1 MGRLARKEGWRK
13 VNRLE
18 EEPGRPGGRKGSTGV
33 EVESTGDFEISLSQL
48 ETACDSQE
56 KGTGISGVLIRKI
69 LFVGGFLLFLLKI
82 ASILREKGQLL
93 TLEAK
98 RRLAGSSKV
107 LETSGKGKGKGKNPP
122 IRSGQHVYC
131 GRGCVSLESE
141 YGKN

>member
-107 LETSGKGKGKGKNPP
+107 LERIHQSGVANINDGRWQQ
-122 IRSGQHVYC
+122 RSG
-131 GRGCVSLESE
+131 
-141 YGKN
+141 NF

>member
-56 KGTGISGVLIRKI
+56 KVT
-69 LFVGGFLLFLLKI
+69 GGFLLFLLKI

-98 RRLAGSSKV
+98 RRLAGNSKV
-107 LETSGKGKGKGKNPP
+107 LETSGKGKGKNPP
-122 IRSGQHVYC
+122 IRSGQHQ
-131 GRGCVSLESE
+131 
-141 YGKN
+141 

>member
-1 MGRLARKEGWRK
+1 M
-13 VNRLE
+13 
-18 EEPGRPGGRKGSTGV
+18 

-56 KGTGISGVLIRKI
+56 KGTGISGV
-69 LFVGGFLLFLLKI
+69 FLLKI

-107 LETSGKGKGKGKNPP
+107 LERIHQSGVANINDGRWQH
-122 IRSGQHVYC
+122 RSG
-131 GRGCVSLESE
+131 
-141 YGKN
+141 NF

>member
-56 KGTGISGVLIRKI
+56 KGTGISGV
-69 LFVGGFLLFLLKI
+69 FLLKI

-98 RRLAGSSKV
+98 RRLAGGSKV

-141 YGKN
+141 YG

>member
-33 EVESTGDFEISLSQL
+33 EVESTGDIEISLSQL

-93 TLEAK
+93 TLEVK
-98 RRLAGSSKV
+98 RRLERERA
-107 LETSGKGKGKGKNPP
+107 LENRCPP
-122 IRSGQHVYC
+122 DSWHIERQPLKRAC
-131 GRGCVSLESE
+131 GRRR
-141 YGKN
+141 KA